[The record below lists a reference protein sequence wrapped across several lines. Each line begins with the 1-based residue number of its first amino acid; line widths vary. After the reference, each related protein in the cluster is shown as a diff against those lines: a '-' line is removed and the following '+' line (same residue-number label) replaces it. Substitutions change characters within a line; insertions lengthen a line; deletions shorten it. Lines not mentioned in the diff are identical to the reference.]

1 MRANFDEIS
10 IQYWL
15 DNRKYIQA
23 KSYSCFHNGY
33 VYGDNMQFDKIN
45 FVFVAG
51 DNEIIIDGES
61 PRKTYIRFVEAA
73 CNQSI
78 EIMNGFLTAKAD
90 KFKIYPETVVHGF
103 TTGQKNSTRIQDE
116 NSAIIISDK
125 KYYVANNLKI
135 CEFFNAAA
143 SALTEEY
150 RKKWYIRIICN
161 DKHRNT
167 PLKAVDELQPAET
180 KSYSNF
186 KLLID
191 DEDTP
196 TKRKPAPKQTT
207 RPCKTDYIAL
217 NEKKKSIGDLG
228 EYIVIE
234 FEKKKLRNVGLV
246 ELAKQIEHTSQEV
259 GDNEGYDIKSFTEQ
273 GELLYIEVKS
283 TEQDHDGGFYISQ
296 NEITVANKM
305 QQQKKNYRI
314 YRLYNINKRKGEA
327 HLKIYEPPFDTG
339 RYVMKVMSWYIE
351 NEI

>member
-1 MRANFDEIS
+1 MKANFDEIS

-45 FVFVAG
+45 FVFVAD

-61 PRKTYIRFVEAA
+61 PRKTYIKFVEAA

-78 EIMNGFLTAKAD
+78 EIINGFLTAKAD
-90 KFKIYPETVVHGF
+90 KFKIFPEIVVHDF
-103 TTGQKNSTRIQDE
+103 TSRQKNSTRIQDE

-143 SALTEEY
+143 TALTEEY

-161 DKHRNT
+161 DEHRNT
-167 PLKAVDELQPAET
+167 PLKAVDELQPTET
-180 KSYSNF
+180 KSYSGF

-191 DEDTP
+191 DEDIP
-196 TKRKPAPKQTT
+196 AERKPATKQT
-207 RPCKTDYIAL
+207 RKSYKTDYLAL

-234 FEKKKLRNVGLV
+234 FEKKKLCNVGLGK
-246 ELAKQIEHTSQEV
+246 LAKQIEHTSQEV

-339 RYVMKVMSWYIE
+339 RYIMKVTSWYIE
-351 NEI
+351 SEI